1 MKQFWDRNLFQP
13 WRHAELSATIEVM
26 ATIPESTKDS
36 VQYRLSARA
45 RDRWPALTHVTVRY
59 RGGFASVTGRLTNDE
74 ELPLC
79 RLQYGGSASMW
90 GFGIYRA
97 SHEDYEDSYLPDGLT
112 AGTPEDGIDTACG
125 LYLADPTA
133 WT

>member
-1 MKQFWDRNLFQP
+1 
-13 WRHAELSATIEVM
+13 M

-79 RLQYGGSASMW
+79 RLQYGGSANMW

-112 AGTPEDGIDTACG
+112 
-125 LYLADPTA
+125 
-133 WT
+133 